1 MSTDY
6 RQKILQVLL
15 PILFLPL
22 AATATASDHEDL
34 TNMLNEFL
42 AAAET
47 EAAHERFWAEDL
59 IYTSSSGTRTTKAE
73 IMAGF
78 AATEEAAAEK
88 EEDTVQEDTVQE
100 DVVEEDIVQEDSEPG
115 PVWLAEDI
123 QIQLHGETAVV
134 AFKLVGTTTK
144 SSDAEAEHS
153 YYFNTGTFV
162 KRDGIWKVTAWQA
175 TVIPAQ

>member
-15 PILFLPL
+15 PFLFLPL

-42 AAAET
+42 AAAAT

-78 AATEEAAAEK
+78 AATEEDAAE
-88 EEDTVQEDTVQE
+88 EEESI
-100 DVVEEDIVQEDSEPG
+100 VEEDAVQEGTVQEDSEPG
-115 PVWLAEDI
+115 PVWSAEDI

-144 SSDAEAEHS
+144 SSDAEAEYS

>member
-6 RQKILQVLL
+6 RQKIMRVLL
-15 PILFLPL
+15 PLLFLPL
-22 AATATASDHEDL
+22 AATATASDHEEL
-34 TNMLNEFL
+34 TSMLNEFL
-42 AAAET
+42 AAAAT
-47 EAAHERFWAEDL
+47 EAAHERFWADDL

-78 AATEEAAAEK
+78 AAAP
-88 EEDTVQEDTVQE
+88 EDNVQEDI
-100 DVVEEDIVQEDSEPG
+100 VEEDLVEEDNEPG
-115 PVWLAEDI
+115 PVWSAEDI

-144 SSDAEAEHS
+144 NSDAEAEYS

-162 KRDGIWKVTAWQA
+162 RRDGVWKVAAWQA